1 MTPEASMNFMESVLD
16 MYVRPEMQRRM
27 TDGVGLNEALW
38 AAQIVFQN
46 DNLPPLVRLNSEV
59 RLLTKTE
66 ASDEWLDYAL
76 LQQQGRV
83 PAGECTLVPEE
94 SGIRHITMYQVGEG
108 DAWQILFDAIGNQVL
123 VNDAPGLGTVI
134 SSPNAG
140 APPLEKLSAR
150 VDQLFGAIERC
161 LEDEYFESA
170 MILVYSGIDAFAWLN
185 RPDNIDDVRRLD
197 FEEWLNTYF
206 LPGSGFTCTASDLYG
221 ARCGLV
227 HSNTGES
234 RLNRQDRAHKVFYY
248 RERENEKS
256 GIIQILMD
264 ERLPPWFIDVDQ
276 FVGALRIAVERFI
289 AVVTADEPKLELV
302 SQRITV
308 FYFSNGEILGRAE
321 R

>member
-1 MTPEASMNFMESVLD
+1 MTPEAATNFMES
-16 MYVRPEMQRRM
+16 MMGIYVRPEMQRR
-27 TDGVGLNEALW
+27 TAEGAGLNEALW
-38 AAQIVFQN
+38 AAQIVFQD
-46 DNLPPLVRLNSEV
+46 DNMPTLVRLNAEV
-59 RLLTKTE
+59 RLLVKTE
-66 ASDEWLDYAL
+66 ASDEWVDYAL
-76 LQQQGRV
+76 LRRQGLA
-83 PAGECTLVPEE
+83 PAIECALLPEE
-94 SGIRHITMYQVGEG
+94 SGIRHVTMYQVGED
-108 DAWQILFDAIGNQVL
+108 DAWQIFFDAIGNQVL

-227 HSNTGES
+227 HSNTSES

-289 AVVTADEPKLELV
+289 AAVTADEPKLELI
-302 SQRITV
+302 SRRITEC
-308 FYFSNGEILGRAE
+308 YFSNGVMLGRPE